1 MKKYLSFFLCEFR
14 FKKTFNLAKSSSPVT
29 PVVGT
34 VVSALVTNVGVDE
47 KAAAG
52 APGTI
57 EGDEITVVPV
67 TMVGA
72 EIAGEPV
79 TTVGAEIAGVPVT
92 TVGAEIEGEPV
103 TTVGDEIAGEPV
115 TTVGDDMTG
124 AAVVVVVKPNDL
136 AVVCSDVS
144 IAFSARWQLL
154 QTEWSSGDSEMVNRC
169 LDYTRF

>member
-14 FKKTFNLAKSSSPVT
+14 FKKTFNFAKSSSPVT

-72 EIAGEPV
+72 EISGEPV

-92 TVGAEIEGEPV
+92 TVGAEIE
-103 TTVGDEIAGEPV
+103 GEPV

-154 QTEWSSGDSEMVNRC
+154 QTEWSSGDSEKVNRC
-169 LDYTRF
+169 LDYTRL